1 MGLGINK
8 DLEPLVREVRR
19 RGGTVEITG
28 SNHVRWTLG
37 EWRVRTGL
45 TMSAASAQTARRAI
59 ETHLAALDAPSRA
72 FAVAGPN
79 ARGKYEVHGP
89 AGPVTNAGGYP
100 RVFGDRDTARRLCNE
115 LNRSAA
121 STSYAPWPAGSRGR
135 PRFSGGGVRLA
146 R

>member
-100 RVFGDRDTARRLCNE
+100 RAFGDRDTARRLCNE

-121 STSYAPWPAGSRGR
+121 GTSYAP
-135 PRFSGGGVRLA
+135 
-146 R
+146 